1 MLHSLLLLKPFAR
14 VPDSPSLFDSIEIFP
29 NSLISVKAMQSLIR
43 HSLANSIFS
52 PNDFFGQ
59 WFEERYEKL
68 PARRIRL
75 IQEKPAALM
84 AEDSDVVRRGDY
96 AALRLRARGG
106 SRSPA
111 FGQEPDSEA
120 ASGWA
125 RPTACG
131 CLPAGIS
138 VVRATLPEEG

>member
-1 MLHSLLLLKPFAR
+1 ML
-14 VPDSPSLFDSIEIFP
+14 
-29 NSLISVKAMQSLIR
+29 SLIR

-96 AALRLRARGG
+96 AALRCVRGVAPVPLRSGKSLMVKQRQDGHGRLHVDAFPQG
-106 SRSPA
+106 SR
-111 FGQEPDSEA
+111 
-120 ASGWA
+120 W
-125 RPTACG
+125 
-131 CLPAGIS
+131 
-138 VVRATLPEEG
+138 